1 MSHNPPRKSS
11 LTCLAQSAL
20 GPGLSLVPGQ
30 EGEAPLP
37 HPQPAPPGLAP
48 QQGPEKEVEDRTPRS
63 EMASVHPGR
72 LHFHSK
78 SGAGSISSDK
88 EASHV
93 IPQKQDSSHSL
104 GPADGRGFYDSQVSQ
119 DGYVVGTIF
128 LFLISQLPDTVMWN
142 CEQ

>member
-20 GPGLSLVPGQ
+20 GLSLLPGQ

-37 HPQPAPPGLAP
+37 HPQPGLEP

-78 SGAGSISSDK
+78 SGARSISSDK

-104 GPADGRGFYDSQVSQ
+104 GPADGRGLYDSQVSTISQ
-119 DGYVVGTIF
+119 DGYVVRIIF
-128 LFLISQLPDTVMWN
+128 TYLISQPPDTVMWN

>member
-1 MSHNPPRKSS
+1 
-11 LTCLAQSAL
+11 
-20 GPGLSLVPGQ
+20 
-30 EGEAPLP
+30 
-37 HPQPAPPGLAP
+37 
-48 QQGPEKEVEDRTPRS
+48 
-63 EMASVHPGR
+63 MASVHPGR
-72 LHFHSK
+72 LHFHSQ

-128 LFLISQLPDTVMWN
+128 LYLISQPPDTVMWN